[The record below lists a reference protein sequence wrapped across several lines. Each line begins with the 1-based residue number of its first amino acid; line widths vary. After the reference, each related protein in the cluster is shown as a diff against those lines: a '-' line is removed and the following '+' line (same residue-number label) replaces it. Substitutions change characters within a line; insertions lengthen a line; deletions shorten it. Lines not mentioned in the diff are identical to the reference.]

1 MQEKVNKMTKIK
13 ERIIYFVENQGIK
26 KIDFFNKIQV
36 SSANF
41 RGNAINTPLNS
52 SSIEN
57 IIANYPQ
64 INLHWLITGKGEML
78 NPENKSEALK
88 VEEPAETYEKEQK
101 TDFDLLVK
109 NNSLL
114 KEQNQLQEELISM
127 LKDKLQYTEE
137 KLQQCEQDKNIS
149 QVTG

>member
-78 NPENKSEALK
+78 ITKNKSEALK
-88 VEEPAETYEKEQK
+88 VEEPAETYGKEQK
-101 TDFDLLVK
+101 TDYELILK
-109 NNSLL
+109 NNLLL
-114 KEQNQLQEELISM
+114 KEQNQLQEELITM

>member
-26 KIDFFNKIQV
+26 KGLFFEKIDV

-52 SSIEN
+52 TTIEN
-57 IIANYPQ
+57 IITNYPQ
-64 INLHWLITGKGEML
+64 LNLQWLITGKGEMI
-78 NPENKSEALK
+78 NEN
-88 VEEPAETYEKEQK
+88 EEISITTVQEPKPTYGKEQK
-101 TDFDLLVK
+101 TDIDLLVK

-114 KEQNQLQEELISM
+114 KEQNQLQEEIITM
-127 LKDKLQYTEE
+127 LKDKLQFTEE
-137 KLQQCEQDKNIS
+137 KLQQCKQDKNIS
-149 QVTG
+149 TVIK

>member
-78 NPENKSEALK
+78 VSENKSEILK
-88 VEEPAETYEKEQK
+88 VEEPTETYGKTEKIEL
-101 TDFDLLVK
+101 DLLLK

-114 KEQNQLQEELISM
+114 KEQNQLQEELITM
-127 LKDKLQYTEE
+127 LKDKLQFTEE

>member
-1 MQEKVNKMTKIK
+1 MTKIK

-78 NPENKSEALK
+78 ITKNKSEALK
-88 VEEPAETYEKEQK
+88 VEEPAETYGKEQK
-101 TDFDLLVK
+101 TDYELILK
-109 NNSLL
+109 NNLLL
-114 KEQNQLQEELISM
+114 KEQNQLQEELITM